1 MGTAYEKMAGEY
13 LKTQGYEI
21 LQYNFRCRMGEID
34 IIAKDH
40 GYLVFIEVKY
50 RRDKSCG
57 HPAEAVTPRKQR
69 TISKVASYYLLTHGC
84 GMLKYNNTA
93 RRKMQE
99 NFSAGKKKGGFHMLF
114 KKSGK

>member
-40 GYLVFIEVKY
+40 GYLVSGVSLEK
-50 RRDKSCG
+50 
-57 HPAEAVTPRKQR
+57 KQEGQQCE
-69 TISKVASYYLLTHGC
+69 SK
-84 GMLKYNNTA
+84 KE
-93 RRKMQE
+93 K
-99 NFSAGKKKGGFHMLF
+99 
-114 KKSGK
+114 

>member
-50 RRDKSCG
+50 RNTAVSG
-57 HPAEAVTPRKQR
+57 SALTAVTPAKQR
-69 TISKVASYYLLTHGC
+69 VISRVAEYFLTVEYRNVDLLCRFDVIGIDGDQFTWIKNAFDC
-84 GMLKYNNTA
+84 W
-93 RRKMQE
+93 
-99 NFSAGKKKGGFHMLF
+99 S
-114 KKSGK
+114 

>member
-50 RRDKSCG
+50 RNTAVSG
-57 HPAEAVTPRKQR
+57 SALTAVTPAKQR
-69 TISKVASYYLLTHGC
+69 VISRVAEYFLTAEYHNVDLLCRFDVIGIDGNQFTWIKNAFDC
-84 GMLKYNNTA
+84 W
-93 RRKMQE
+93 
-99 NFSAGKKKGGFHMLF
+99 S
-114 KKSGK
+114 

>member
-50 RRDKSCG
+50 RNTAVSG
-57 HPAEAVTPRKQR
+57 SALTAVTPAKQR
-69 TISKVASYYLLTHGC
+69 VISRVAEYFLTAEYHNVDLLCRFDVIGIDGAQFTWIKNAFDC
-84 GMLKYNNTA
+84 W
-93 RRKMQE
+93 
-99 NFSAGKKKGGFHMLF
+99 S
-114 KKSGK
+114 

>member
-57 HPAEAVTPRKQR
+57 HPAEAVTPRKR
-69 TISKVASYYLLTHGC
+69 TEE
-84 GMLKYNNTA
+84 
-93 RRKMQE
+93 RRV
-99 NFSAGKKKGGFHMLF
+99 GKECRSRWSPYH
-114 KKSGK
+114 

>member
-57 HPAEAVTPRKQR
+57 HPAEAVTPAYDQQSC
-69 TISKVASYYLLTHGC
+69 IVL
-84 GMLKYNNTA
+84 
-93 RRKMQE
+93 
-99 NFSAGKKKGGFHMLF
+99 SADPWMRDGYAVPF
-114 KKSGK
+114 

>member
-57 HPAEAVTPRKQR
+57 HPAEADTKKAAYDQQSCIV
-69 TISKVASYYLLTHGC
+69 L
-84 GMLKYNNTA
+84 
-93 RRKMQE
+93 
-99 NFSAGKKKGGFHMLF
+99 SADPWMRDGYAVPF
-114 KKSGK
+114 

>member
-50 RRDKSCG
+50 RRNAAYG
-57 HPAEAVTPRKQR
+57 TPAEAVNLRKQQK
-69 TISKVASYYLLTHGC
+69 ICKVADYYRMKHRVSDGQACRFDVVAIQGRNIRLIRDAFPYC
-84 GMLKYNNTA
+84 FY
-93 RRKMQE
+93 
-99 NFSAGKKKGGFHMLF
+99 
-114 KKSGK
+114 

>member
-50 RRDKSCG
+50 RNTAVSG
-57 HPAEAVTPRKQR
+57 SALTAVTPAKQR
-69 TISKVASYYLLTHGC
+69 AAYDQQSCIVL
-84 GMLKYNNTA
+84 
-93 RRKMQE
+93 
-99 NFSAGKKKGGFHMLF
+99 SADPWMRDGYAVPF
-114 KKSGK
+114 

>member
-40 GYLVFIEVKY
+40 GYLVFIEV
-50 RRDKSCG
+50 
-57 HPAEAVTPRKQR
+57 
-69 TISKVASYYLLTHGC
+69 
-84 GMLKYNNTA
+84 NTA
-93 RRKMQE
+93 ETKAADIRRRQ
-99 NFSAGKKKGGFHMLF
+99 
-114 KKSGK
+114 

>member
-50 RRDKSCG
+50 RNTAVSG
-57 HPAEAVTPRKQR
+57 SALTAVTPAKQR
-69 TISKVASYYLLTHGC
+69 VISRVAEYFLAAEYHNVDLLCRFDVIGIDGDQFTWIKNAFDC
-84 GMLKYNNTA
+84 W
-93 RRKMQE
+93 
-99 NFSAGKKKGGFHMLF
+99 S
-114 KKSGK
+114 

>member
-57 HPAEAVTPRKQR
+57 HPAEAVTPAAYDQQSC
-69 TISKVASYYLLTHGC
+69 IVL
-84 GMLKYNNTA
+84 
-93 RRKMQE
+93 
-99 NFSAGKKKGGFHMLF
+99 SADPWMRDGYAVPF
-114 KKSGK
+114 

>member
-40 GYLVFIEVKY
+40 GYLVFIEEKY

-57 HPAEAVTPRKQR
+57 GSDTKKAAYDQQSCIVLSADSWMRDGYAVP
-69 TISKVASYYLLTHGC
+69 
-84 GMLKYNNTA
+84 
-93 RRKMQE
+93 
-99 NFSAGKKKGGFHMLF
+99 F
-114 KKSGK
+114 

>member
-57 HPAEAVTPRKQR
+57 HPAEAVYDQQSC
-69 TISKVASYYLLTHGC
+69 IVL
-84 GMLKYNNTA
+84 
-93 RRKMQE
+93 
-99 NFSAGKKKGGFHMLF
+99 SADSWMRDGYAVPF
-114 KKSGK
+114 

>member
-40 GYLVFIEVKY
+40 GYFVFIGKIPQRQKLRTSGGGSNTKKAAYDQQSCIVLSADPWM
-50 RRDKSCG
+50 RDG
-57 HPAEAVTPRKQR
+57 YAVP
-69 TISKVASYYLLTHGC
+69 
-84 GMLKYNNTA
+84 
-93 RRKMQE
+93 
-99 NFSAGKKKGGFHMLF
+99 F
-114 KKSGK
+114 

>member
-50 RRDKSCG
+50 RNTSVSG
-57 HPAEAVTPRKQR
+57 SALTAVTPAKQR
-69 TISKVASYYLLTHGC
+69 VISRVAEYFLTVEYHNVDLLCRFDVIGIDGDQFTWIKNAFDC
-84 GMLKYNNTA
+84 W
-93 RRKMQE
+93 
-99 NFSAGKKKGGFHMLF
+99 S
-114 KKSGK
+114 